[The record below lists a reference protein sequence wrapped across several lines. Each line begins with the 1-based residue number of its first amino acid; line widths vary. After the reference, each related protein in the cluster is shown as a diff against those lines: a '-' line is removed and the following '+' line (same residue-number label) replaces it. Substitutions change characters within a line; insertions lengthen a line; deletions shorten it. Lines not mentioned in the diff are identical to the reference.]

1 MRAHCWELQEPWQHL
16 CLCEE
21 WPQPRAVGAR
31 HGAFVL
37 QQIGGGEPTLSCG
50 APAGMGC
57 AAVPAWSPGEVP
69 QSWTACGA
77 QKGRAGAR
85 APRKGL
91 SNISHA
97 PMDAVPHRGGRS
109 YWGRATEHL
118 SIVPGAAGSTVTFV
132 AVLSSGRAAEMCTP
146 RHSSCQQHSAAFP
159 GISCPSHPHRGCA
172 ELIPTRGHRNC
183 SWGGGSTKRGRR
195 VCCTVLRLLC
205 AVCCVCCVCCPA
217 VCPGSAPGW
226 GCKAPTEMGPKSF
239 LSHRSY
245 GWGPKG
251 SERRTQPYMGD
262 LALMNAWGL

>member
-16 CLCEE
+16 CLCEA

-31 HGAFVL
+31 HGAFVP

-132 AVLSSGRAAEMCTP
+132 AVLSSGRAAEMCT
-146 RHSSCQQHSAAFP
+146 RGTAAVSSTVQHSPASAALL
-159 GISCPSHPHRGCA
+159 IRTAAALSSSQRGDTETA
-172 ELIPTRGHRNC
+172 P
-183 SWGGGSTKRGRR
+183 GGGGAPSGADGDAA
-195 VCCTVLRLLC
+195 LC
-205 AVCCVCCVCCPA
+205 
-217 VCPGSAPGW
+217 
-226 GCKAPTEMGPKSF
+226 
-239 LSHRSY
+239 
-245 GWGPKG
+245 
-251 SERRTQPYMGD
+251 
-262 LALMNAWGL
+262 